1 MYLSELKNERIAKG
15 FDRLAPVYTRL
26 SGIVFGKTL
35 ERSQNHFLNSIKTN
49 DRILILGGGSGE
61 LLKSLLKQQPN
72 VTIDYIDIS
81 EKMIQLARQKTQSP
95 SNVNFIIGTEQNIPN
110 REYTVVITNFYLD
123 LFSDATLNTVIEK
136 IKIKL
141 QPDASW
147 LVTDFVNKKWWHHM
161 MLGGMYLFFRIT
173 THIEATR
180 LPHWTRHL
188 MNHGATEIDSKRF
201 YGGFIESKVYTLKA

>member
-1 MYLSELKNERIAKG
+1 LYLSELKNERIAKG
-15 FDRLAPVYTRL
+15 FDWLAPVYSCL
-26 SGIVFGKTL
+26 SGIVFGKAIG
-35 ERSQNHFLNSIKTN
+35 RSQNYFLNFISAN
-49 DRILILGGGSGE
+49 DRVLILGGGSGE

-72 VTIDYIDIS
+72 VAVDYIDIS
-81 EKMIQLARQKTQSP
+81 EKMIQLARKKTQSS

-123 LFSDATLNTVIEK
+123 LFSDAILKTVVEK

-141 QPDASW
+141 QPDAYW
-147 LVTDFVNKKWWHHM
+147 LVTDFVNKKWWHQM
-161 MLGGMYLFFRIT
+161 MLGVMYLFFRIT

-180 LPHWTRHL
+180 LPHWTQHL

-201 YGGFIESKVYTLKA
+201 YGGFIESKVYALKA

>member
-26 SGIVFGKTL
+26 SRIVFGKPL
-35 ERSQNHFLNSIKTN
+35 ERSQNHFLNSIKAN

-72 VTIDYIDIS
+72 IPIDYIDIS
-81 EKMIQLARQKTQSP
+81 EKMIQLAREKTQSP
-95 SNVNFIIGTEQNIPN
+95 SNVNFIVGTEQDIPN
-110 REYTVVITNFYLD
+110 QTHTVVITNFYLD
-123 LFSDATLNTVIEK
+123 LFSDATLKTVIEK
-136 IKIKL
+136 IKITL
-141 QPDASW
+141 QPDAHW
-147 LVTDFVNKKWWHHM
+147 LVTDFVNEKWWHQM
-161 MLGGMYLFFRIT
+161 MLGLMYLFFRIT

-180 LPHWTRHL
+180 LPHWTQHL
-188 MNHGATEIDSKRF
+188 MNHGAKEIDSKRF